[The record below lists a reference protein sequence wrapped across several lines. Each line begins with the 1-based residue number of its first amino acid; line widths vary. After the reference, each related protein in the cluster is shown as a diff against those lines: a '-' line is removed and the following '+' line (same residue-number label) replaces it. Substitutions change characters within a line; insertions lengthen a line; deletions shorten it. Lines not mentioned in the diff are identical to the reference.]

1 MLDVVERVDLDD
13 VAFVVLEA
21 AGRSW
26 YPGRFWQPH
35 AAHIPW
41 LDQSIEACER
51 AFDGVQLEPGRV
63 VVGGFSQGACVT
75 AEWVVQRPRSY
86 AGVAI
91 LTGSLMGTH
100 LGSRELPPLGG
111 LRVGAATSE
120 FDDWVP
126 FDLAAASARCF
137 ERAGASVDFRASEE
151 REHRV
156 GDDAV
161 DVLREL
167 LGSAAIEQPRG
178 PL

>member
-1 MLDVVERVDLDD
+1 
-13 VAFVVLEA
+13 
-21 AGRSW
+21 
-26 YPGRFWQPH
+26 
-35 AAHIPW
+35 
-41 LDQSIEACER
+41 
-51 AFDGVQLEPGRV
+51 
-63 VVGGFSQGACVT
+63 
-75 AEWVVQRPRSY
+75 
-86 AGVAI
+86 
-91 LTGSLMGTH
+91 MGTH
-100 LGSRELPPLGG
+100 LGSRGLPPLGG
-111 LRVGAATSE
+111 LRVAATTSE